1 MEQNSEVGKVSI
13 SGITY
18 ELVKDEFE
26 CTYRGK
32 VQAKNKGEVDMY
44 FVK

>member
-1 MEQNSEVGKVSI
+1 MEQNSEVGKVNI

-18 ELVKDEFE
+18 GLVKDEFE